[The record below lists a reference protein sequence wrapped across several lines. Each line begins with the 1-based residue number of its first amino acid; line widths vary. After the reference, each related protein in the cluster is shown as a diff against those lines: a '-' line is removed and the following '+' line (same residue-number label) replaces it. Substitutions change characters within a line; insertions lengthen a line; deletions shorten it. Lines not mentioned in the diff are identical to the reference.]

1 MKYTITVE
9 TEDEFERIAII
20 NAVKNKLLLDGIYDD
35 VFRPIIKYSDD
46 EKQVEAFGIVW
57 DKLSEYLDDN

>member
-9 TEDEFERIAII
+9 TEDEFERTAII
-20 NAVKNKLLLDGIYDD
+20 NAVKNKLLIDGIYDD
-35 VFRPIIKYSDD
+35 VFRPVIKYSDD
-46 EKQVEAFGIVW
+46 EKQAEAFGIVW